1 MAEWPM
7 VSVVFVTY
15 NRLQTLRPTFDSF
28 VRFTDYPRAR
38 LQLIVTDDGSP
49 EPVQGAIR
57 AMPFG
62 VHVFGG
68 KGGDLGAN
76 QNRGIAAASGDYV
89 LHLQDD
95 LICHGPPDYLRR
107 AVMIM
112 EGVPEIGMVVLNQY
126 FPTAPVREV
135 RQVLAN
141 EVTIYVNDPGRQIK
155 AVGQHPYTDRAHL
168 KRMAFVRHIGPYK
181 ERVPMWESELDYSQ
195 RVNAQTKY
203 FVGDVDGLNVFEHIG
218 AELSFNTG
226 NLNARLGRQLD
237 KLPFGRTLLRSY
249 QALKQRVMR
258 WT

>member
-1 MAEWPM
+1 MAEWPT

-28 VRFTDYPRAR
+28 VRFTDYPRDR

-89 LHLQDD
+89 LNLQDD

-107 AVMIM
+107 AVAVM
-112 EGVPEIGMVVLNQY
+112 ENVPEIGMVLLNQH
-126 FPTAPVREV
+126 PLEPPIREV
-135 RQVLAN
+135 RNVLGN
-141 EVTIYVNDPGRQIK
+141 KVTLYANDPRRKIRM
-155 AVGQHPYTDRAHL
+155 VGEHAYTDLPHL
-168 KRMAFVRHIGPYK
+168 KRRAFIDAIGPYK
-181 ERVPMWESELDYSQ
+181 QRVKMWESELDYSQ
-195 RVNAQTKY
+195 RINAQTKY
-203 FVGDVDGLNVFEHIG
+203 FVGDVHGLNVFEHIG

-258 WT
+258 